1 MEMRYVADPVRFE
14 RMNSQELRDSFLIDN
29 LFSSGRIDLVYSFD
43 DRAIIGSAVPSE
55 GVLELEAGEELACD
69 YFAER
74 REIGV
79 INVGSK
85 GIITVDGRKFTM
97 GTKDVLYIG
106 KGSKD
111 VKFESADGKK
121 PAKFYLVSYPAHAE
135 YPTMQAKQSE
145 AEPLQLGSDE
155 CSNKRTIY
163 KYIHPDGIKSC
174 QLVMGCTDLASGN
187 VWNTMP
193 GHTHARRTEIYMY
206 FGVDSDSVVAHF
218 IGKPDQTRHI
228 IVRNQQAVLSPSWSI
243 HGGAGLKKYSFVWS
257 MGGENQA
264 FADMQ
269 AFSLEQLR

>member
-1 MEMRYVADPVRFE
+1 MEMRYVADSVRFE
-14 RMNSQELRDSFLIDN
+14 RMNSKELRDSFLVDN
-29 LFSSGRIDLVYSFD
+29 LFTAGRIDLVYSFD
-43 DRAIIGSAVPSE
+43 DRAIIGSVVPSS
-55 GVLELEAGEELACD
+55 EAIALKASEELASEH
-69 YFAER
+69 FADR
-74 REIGV
+74 REVGIINIGGE
-79 INVGSK
+79 GS
-85 GIITVDGRKFTM
+85 ITVDSNRFTM

-111 VKFESADGKK
+111 IQFESTNGKES
-121 PAKFYLVSYPAHAE
+121 AKFYLVSYPAHAE
-135 YPTMQAKQSE
+135 YPTAYAKQSE
-145 AEPLQLGSDE
+145 AEPLRLGSDE
-155 CSNKRTIY
+155 NSNKRTIY

-174 QLVMGCTDLASGN
+174 QLVMGCTDLAEGN

-206 FGVDSDSVVAHF
+206 FAIDTDSVVVHF

-228 IVRNQQAVLSPSWSI
+228 IVQNQQAVLSPSWSI

-269 AFSLEQLR
+269 TFSLEQFR